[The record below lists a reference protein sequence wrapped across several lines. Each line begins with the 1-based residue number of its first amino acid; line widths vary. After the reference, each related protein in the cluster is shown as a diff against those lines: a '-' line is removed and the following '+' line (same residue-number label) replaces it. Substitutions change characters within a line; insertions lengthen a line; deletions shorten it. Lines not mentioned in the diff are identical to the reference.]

1 MLLKTSFS
9 CSQLGK
15 QTLDPVLTVSPSGSE
30 LPLLRACTA
39 LLSPVRNLNNHECET
54 ASPTSVLGPL
64 HELGEACSTPCPCT
78 SAFPILR
85 MLLHVLKFVLPFVLR
100 RKQKAF
106 LLSKVLS
113 NQLVIRLRELKPT
126 GAHCSCS
133 QLSWPPGTQ
142 CSFPSAL
149 QVVLF
154 DHFAAL

>member
-15 QTLDPVLTVSPSGSE
+15 QTLDPVLTISPSGSE

-39 LLSPVRNLNNHECET
+39 LLSPVRNLITHERET

-64 HELGEACSTPCPCT
+64 RELGEACSTPCPRT
-78 SAFPILR
+78 SAFPTLR

-106 LLSKVLS
+106 LIYVVP

-126 GAHCSCS
+126 GAHCSWS